1 MQQNVESGQGG
12 QYNRTG
18 DEAWKSQ
25 GHEVEEEGYKGKDW
39 EEKISNVEVA
49 KRAFKYVI

>member
-18 DEAWKSQ
+18 DEAWRSQ

-39 EEKISNVEVA
+39 ENLNMSYKFVME
-49 KRAFKYVI
+49 